1 MEVRVQG
8 LYCLTRSRDF
18 GCASSEEQPHEALFL
33 LLVAGFTGTKSSTV
47 ACLQDVWPMQNQAL
61 LEVLDGREEH
71 LLSVRRFPCW
81 TLPFRGWFSSPRPA
95 TEIQS
100 RRPWGMTCTGSGTL
114 PSVCQCR

>member
-61 LEVLDGREEH
+61 LEVLDGRESTFSRSDDFH
-71 LLSVRRFPCW
+71 VGLFPFGAGFHHRGRRQKSKAAVH
-81 TLPFRGWFSSPRPA
+81 G
-95 TEIQS
+95 E
-100 RRPWGMTCTGSGTL
+100 
-114 PSVCQCR
+114 